1 MSGLPPIA
9 RPDNENLALER
20 LRTVARKPGGR
31 KLLTEQRTALQRQR
45 DEYAE
50 HSKQQLAA
58 LDELLAR
65 YAIVLDGKSELQ
77 A

>member
-1 MSGLPPIA
+1 MP
-9 RPDNENLALER
+9 
-20 LRTVARKPGGR
+20 VGR
-31 KLLTEQRTALQRQR
+31 RLLTEQRTGLQRQR

-50 HSKQQLAA
+50 HAKQQLFA

-65 YAIVLDGKSELQ
+65 YASVLDGKSELQ